1 MDRKEGVALESDSL
15 FLKTNCQ
22 NFQQLF
28 MHSQTDHG
36 IRSNGPRFVFE
47 NSVKWFQSCKNNI
60 KTSYSHISRT
70 FFTFRL
76 LK

>member
-28 MHSQTDHG
+28 MHSQTDHVYDQTDPVLYLKTVSSDFN
-36 IRSNGPRFVFE
+36 R
-47 NSVKWFQSCKNNI
+47 VKIILKPVI
-60 KTSYSHISRT
+60 RT
-70 FFTFRL
+70 FPEHFSPFDY
-76 LK
+76 